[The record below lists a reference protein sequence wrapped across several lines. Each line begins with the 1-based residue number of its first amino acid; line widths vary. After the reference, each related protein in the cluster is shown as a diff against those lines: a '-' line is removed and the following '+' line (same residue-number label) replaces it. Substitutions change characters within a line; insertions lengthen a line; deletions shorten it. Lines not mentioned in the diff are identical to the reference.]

1 MYRRTFLKTSS
12 LACMAGIAKPAMAAK
27 PGLGKDGK
35 IRPAISLNAYSFTRP
50 LLAHEMSLEELFQFA
65 AETGF
70 MGVDLTAYYIPDY
83 PEVPDDQTL
92 FDIKR
97 MALLKGLAIT
107 GTGVRNDFT
116 FADPEKR
123 ASEIQLVK
131 DWVVAAAKLGAPYVR
146 VFAGKE
152 SPEGHTRDEIKSWVT
167 TAFQECAD
175 FASSHGVMVT
185 FQNHNDFIV
194 AADDI
199 IDIMEGVHSEWFG
212 FMLDIGSL
220 PVPNPYSD
228 IEKLIR
234 YAVTWQVKEN
244 VKTNEGS
251 VPTDFPRL
259 MKIVNEHNYHGFFP
273 LETLGDGDPRKKVQA
288 LYKLVMDSM
297 L

>member
-1 MYRRTFLKTSS
+1 
-12 LACMAGIAKPAMAAK
+12 MAGIAKPAMAAK

-50 LLAHEMSLEELFQFA
+50 LLAHEMTLEELFKFA

-70 MGVDLTAYYIPDY
+70 MGVDLTAYYIPEY
-83 PEVPDDQTL
+83 PKVPEDKVL

-97 MALLKGLAIT
+97 KAFNHGLAFT

-116 FADPEKR
+116 LADPGKR
-123 ASEIQLVK
+123 AAEIQLVK

-152 SPEGHTRDEIKSWVT
+152 SPEGHSREEIKSWIIDG
-167 TAFQECAD
+167 FQECAD
-175 FASSHGVMVT
+175 FASAYGVIVV

-194 AADDI
+194 TREDI
-199 IDIMEGVHSEWFG
+199 VEIIEGVHSDWFS

-220 PVPNPYSD
+220 PVPDPYKD

-244 VKTNEGS
+244 VKTDEGS
-251 VPTDFPRL
+251 IPTDFPRL
-259 MKIVNEHNYHGFFP
+259 MKIVNENNYHGFFP
-273 LETLGDGDPRKKVQA
+273 LETLGEGDARKKVHA
-288 LYKLVMDSM
+288 LYKRVMEAM

>member
-1 MYRRTFLKTSS
+1 
-12 LACMAGIAKPAMAAK
+12 MAGFVKPEK
-27 PGLGKDGK
+27 PGLGNDGQ
-35 IRPAISLNAYSFTRP
+35 IRPAISLNAYSFTRM
-50 LLAHEMSLEELFQFA
+50 LLANEMSLKELFLFA

-70 MGVDLTAYYIPDY
+70 MGVDLTAYYIPGY
-83 PEVPDDQTL
+83 PEVPEDNIL

-97 MALLKGLAIT
+97 MAFLQGLAIT

-116 FADPEKR
+116 LADPELR
-123 ASEIQLVK
+123 AKEIDLVK
-131 DWVVAAAKLGAPYVR
+131 NWILAAIKLGAPYVR

-152 SPEGHTRDEIKSWVT
+152 SPEGHTRDEIKSWVID
-167 TAFQECAD
+167 ALQECAD
-175 FASSHGVMVT
+175 FASSYGVMVT

-194 AADDI
+194 STEDI
-199 IDIMEGVHSEWFG
+199 IDIMEGVNSNWFG

-220 PVPNPYSD
+220 PVPDPYKE

-259 MKIVNEHNYHGFFP
+259 MKIVNEQNYHGVFP
-273 LETLGDGDPRKKVQA
+273 LETLGEGDPRKKVQT
-288 LYKLVMDSM
+288 LYKQVTENMI
-297 L
+297 

>member
-12 LACMAGIAKPAMAAK
+12 LACMAGFVKPEK
-27 PGLGKDGK
+27 LGLGDDGK
-35 IRPAISLNAYSFTRP
+35 IRPAISLNAYSFTRM
-50 LLAHEMSLEELFQFA
+50 LLANEMSLKELFLFA

-70 MGVDLTAYYIPDY
+70 MGVDLTAYYIPGY
-83 PEVPDDQTL
+83 PEVPEKNIL

-97 MALLKGLAIT
+97 MAFLQGLAIT

-116 FADPEKR
+116 LADPEKR
-123 ASEIQLVK
+123 AKEIDLVK
-131 DWVVAAAKLGAPYVR
+131 NWILAAVKLGAPYVR

-152 SPEGHTRDEIKSWVT
+152 SPEGHTRDEIKSWVID
-167 TAFQECAD
+167 ALQECAD
-175 FASSHGVMVT
+175 FASSYGVMVT

-194 AADDI
+194 ASEDI
-199 IDIMEGVHSEWFG
+199 IDIMENVNSDWFG
-212 FMLDIGSL
+212 LMLDIGSL
-220 PVPNPYSD
+220 PVPDPYKD

-259 MKIVNEHNYHGFFP
+259 MKIVNEQNYHGFFP
-273 LETLGDGDPRKKVQA
+273 LETLGEGDPRKKVQA
-288 LYKLVMDSM
+288 LYKQVTENMI
-297 L
+297 